1 MNILILGSGAR
12 EHALCWAVKNSNY
25 CKNLFCIPGNGGIAK
40 IATCVKLSLVD
51 NKKILD
57 FCRKKEIDLIVV
69 GPEDLLEKG
78 IVDFFT
84 KKGIKIFGPS
94 KKGAKLETSKKFA
107 KDFMK
112 KNGIP
117 TASFNSFSTLKE
129 SRNFISKNSA
139 PFVIKVDGLAA
150 GKGVMIAQTK
160 ISAYKYLDQIFNKK
174 KFGNAGNTILIEEFL
189 KGYEISFFT
198 FIDDKKSLNLGYALD
213 YKKLKDNNIG
223 PNTGGMGAFTPS
235 KKVNKR
241 LLYMIQKEI
250 IDPTI
255 AGIRR
260 EKILYNGIIFFG
272 LMITKKGPK
281 VIEYNVR
288 FGDPECQVLIPLINS
303 DFLLLIKSTLEN
315 SLSEYELNIS
325 KKSSVC
331 IVLTSKGYPEKYRKN
346 IRIKNLE
353 NIKCQINENI
363 FHAAT
368 SKKHKFYYSNGGR
381 VLSIVCQDKKLI
393 EARKKAYDI
402 IKKLSWN
409 NGFFRT
415 DIGLDN

>member
-1 MNILILGSGAR
+1 LNILILGSGAR

-25 CKNLFCIPGNGGIAK
+25 CENLFCIPGNGGIAK

-69 GPEDLLEKG
+69 GPEDLLERG

-174 KFGNAGNTILIEEFL
+174 KFGDAGNTILIEEFL

-235 KKVNKR
+235 KKVNKK
-241 LLYMIQKEI
+241 I
-250 IDPTI
+250 TI
-255 AGIRR
+255 
-260 EKILYNGIIFFG
+260 Y
-272 LMITKKGPK
+272 
-281 VIEYNVR
+281 
-288 FGDPECQVLIPLINS
+288 D
-303 DFLLLIKSTLEN
+303 
-315 SLSEYELNIS
+315 S
-325 KKSSVC
+325 KRN
-331 IVLTSKGYPEKYRKN
+331 Y
-346 IRIKNLE
+346 
-353 NIKCQINENI
+353 
-363 FHAAT
+363 
-368 SKKHKFYYSNGGR
+368 
-381 VLSIVCQDKKLI
+381 
-393 EARKKAYDI
+393 
-402 IKKLSWN
+402 
-409 NGFFRT
+409 
-415 DIGLDN
+415 